1 MLAILGG
8 RVSYKVFW
16 VCIGILLSA
25 CTNNAPQ
32 ITKIKGYTMGTGY
45 SVMWPSQ
52 SNNINA
58 DIVQQ
63 KIDAELIKINQQMS
77 TYEQSSELSLFNQAS
92 APFSQQVS
100 PEFSQVLSLSF
111 QIHSLT
117 QGYFDISVG
126 PLVNLWGFGP
136 DKLTRLVPDQNE
148 IKLAQ
153 SQIGLKAIEL
163 NGLTLTKT
171 ANRYLDL
178 SAIAKGFAVDE
189 VAKLIEELGIEA
201 YLVEIGGE
209 MRVKGEK
216 SKGVSWKVA
225 IEAPDFSER
234 RVQKILS
241 LKDVAMATSG
251 DYRNYFEDNGER
263 FSHSIDPF
271 TAQPVKHRLASVT
284 IIDDNCARADALA
297 TAMLVMGEEKAKE
310 FAVQQGIKAY
320 LIVRKQHSF
329 VEYLSPAFESWF
341 NP

>member
-1 MLAILGG
+1 
-8 RVSYKVFW
+8 
-16 VCIGILLSA
+16 
-25 CTNNAPQ
+25 
-32 ITKIKGYTMGTGY
+32 MGTGY

-52 SNNINA
+52 SNDINA
-58 DIVQQ
+58 DIIQQ
-63 KIDAELIKINQQMS
+63 KIDAELIKINKQMS
-77 TYEQSSELSLFNQAS
+77 TYDKSSELSLFNQAS
-92 APFSQQVS
+92 APFAQQIS
-100 PEFSQVLSLSF
+100 PEFSQVLNLSF

-126 PLVNLWGFGP
+126 PIVNLWGFGP
-136 DKLTRLVPDQNE
+136 DKLNRLQPDQNQ

-153 SQIGLKAIEL
+153 SKVGLNAIEL
-163 NGLTLTKT
+163 NDLSLTKT
-171 ANRYLDL
+171 ADRYLDL

-189 VAKLIEELGIEA
+189 VAKLIEGLGIEA

-216 SKGVSWKVA
+216 AKGISWKVA

-251 DYRNYFEDNGER
+251 DYRNYFEDSGQR

-271 TAQPVKHRLASVT
+271 TARPVKHKLASVT

-310 FAVQQGIKAY
+310 FASQQGIKAY
-320 LIVRKQHSF
+320 LIVREQHSF
-329 VEYLSPAFESWF
+329 IEYLSPAFESWL

>member
-1 MLAILGG
+1 
-8 RVSYKVFW
+8 
-16 VCIGILLSA
+16 
-25 CTNNAPQ
+25 
-32 ITKIKGYTMGTGY
+32 MGTGY

-52 SNNINA
+52 SNNIDA
-58 DIVQQ
+58 DIIQQ

-77 TYEQSSELSLFNQAS
+77 TYDKSSELSLFNQAL
-92 APFSQQVS
+92 APFSQQIS
-100 PEFSQVLSLSF
+100 PEFSQVMNLSL

-136 DKLTRLVPDQNE
+136 DKLNRLVPTQDQVE
-148 IKLAQ
+148 LAK
-153 SQIGLKAIEL
+153 SKIGLQAIEL
-163 NGLTLTKT
+163 NDLTLTKK
-171 ANRYLDL
+171 ADRYLDL

-189 VAKLIEELGIEA
+189 VARLIESLGVEA

-216 SKGVSWKVA
+216 APGVSWKVA

-241 LKDVAMATSG
+241 LEDVAMATSG
-251 DYRNYFEDNGER
+251 DYRNYFEDDGQR

-271 TAQPVKHRLASVT
+271 TAQPVKHKLASVT
-284 IIDDNCARADALA
+284 IIDENCARADALA

-310 FAVQQGIKAY
+310 FAAQQGIKAY
-320 LIVRKQHSF
+320 LIVREQKSF
-329 VEYLSPAFESWF
+329 IEYLSPAFENWL